1 MENCIFCKIA
11 AGALGSATLYEDD
24 EFRVILDRFPS
35 SVGHTLILPKTHVAT
50 IFDIDPACAGRLFAL
65 AAQVAKALR
74 DALPLAGMNLLQNN
88 GEAAGQT
95 VHHFHLHLIP
105 RYENDSVKIQW
116 PSQEPTDEEIEKMR
130 QAISAHL

>member
-11 AGALGSATLYEDD
+11 AGEMASATLYEDD

-50 IFDIDPACAGRLFAL
+50 IFEIDPACAGRLFTLATKVAAAL
-65 AAQVAKALR
+65 KET
-74 DALPLAGMNLLQNN
+74 LPLAGMNLLQNN

-105 RYENDSVKIQW
+105 RYENDAVKIQW
-116 PSQEPTDEEIEKMR
+116 LSQEPSDEDIETMR
-130 QAISAHL
+130 QAIAAHL